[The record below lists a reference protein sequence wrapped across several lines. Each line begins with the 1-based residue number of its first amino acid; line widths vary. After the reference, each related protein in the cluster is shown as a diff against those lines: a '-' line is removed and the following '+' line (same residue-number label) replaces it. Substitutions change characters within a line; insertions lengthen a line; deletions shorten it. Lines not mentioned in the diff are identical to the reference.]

1 MRRALGRAD
10 IFVVTSR
17 GSHNGGPFRRLRSVL
32 HDERGIALVLALIVL
47 TLLTAVLTTVVSL
60 TAANARDAQRSNAG
74 IKASALAE
82 TGINNALAVINGSYS
97 GSVAYPGDST
107 LLSPRTT
114 TYPGGSV
121 TWSGTLVSD
130 GATPPVYTWQ
140 ITSTGAAANPTG
152 VSAAS
157 VTRAATAA
165 VPVILPASQQN
176 NSFSTLN
183 WIYSG
188 TDTTFSQS
196 VQVNSPVYTVG
207 NLTLLSS
214 ATIAGTAQKLAV
226 GGNLTLS
233 TTQNQIGLTG
243 GSDPRIGEAH
253 IVGKCSVRGNVTLHF
268 CGGSSGATNWDSDNV
283 YATSTSHSLTGLLDH
298 QPSLTCCAPVSGA
311 IAPSSSG
318 TSDMGFWYRN
328 ADLGPLKPCTTGSL
342 PFQLD
347 TGDSTI
353 NNSVTS
359 TSPINLTPSSGSYS
373 CTNATGQLSWDASAK
388 KLTIKGTI
396 FIDGSATIDSSGYGG
411 STVFTYSGSAT
422 LILSGTFGMKSTKI
436 CAVVSGTDCNW
447 TTSAWDPNANA
458 LVVVADGDG
467 ANGGAQS
474 QTSVQNG
481 DGIGLVTGASFQGA
495 LIANKNIQTSQTA
508 TEEGPMIS
516 VYNQVNSGQIGTLSF
531 PAIAFAPTAATSIAN
546 GTLPTG
552 QLQLPRNFGS

>member
-1 MRRALGRAD
+1 
-10 IFVVTSR
+10 
-17 GSHNGGPFRRLRSVL
+17 VL
-32 HDERGIALVLALIVL
+32 HEESGIALVLSLIVL
-47 TLLTAVLTTVVSL
+47 TLLTSILTTVMFL
-60 TAANARDAQRSNAG
+60 TAANAGDAQRSNAG
-74 IKASALAE
+74 LKASALAD

-107 LLSPRTT
+107 LLSSRTT
-114 TYPGGSV
+114 AYPGGSV

-152 VSAAS
+152 VSAAT
-157 VTRAATAA
+157 VTRTTTAT
-165 VPVILPASQQN
+165 VPVILPVAQQN
-176 NSFSTLN
+176 NANSPLN

-196 VQVNSPVYTVG
+196 VNVNSPVYSVG
-207 NLTLLSS
+207 NLTLNSS
-214 ATIAGTAQKLAV
+214 ATIAGTAQRLAV

-233 TTQNQIGLTG
+233 TSQNRIGLTG
-243 GSDPRIGEAH
+243 GSDPRLGEAH
-253 IVGKCSVRGNVTLHF
+253 VVGKCSVKGNTTLHF

-283 YATSTSHSLTGLLDH
+283 YATSTSHSLAGLLDH
-298 QPSLTCCAPVSGA
+298 QPSLTCCSPVSGA
-311 IAPSSSG
+311 IAPSAGG
-318 TSDMGFWYRN
+318 TTDMGFWYRN

-353 NNSVTS
+353 NNSVTP
-359 TSPINLTPSSGSYS
+359 TTPINLTPSGGSYTCS
-373 CTNATGQLSWDASAK
+373 TATGQLSWNASTK
-388 KLTIKGTI
+388 TLTIKGTI

-411 STVFTYSGSAT
+411 STVFTYSGTAT
-422 LILSGTFGMKSTKI
+422 LMLSGTFGMKSSKI

-474 QTSVQNG
+474 QSSTVQNG
-481 DGIGLVTGASFQGA
+481 YGIGLVTGASFQGA
-495 LIANKNIQTSQTA
+495 LIANKSIQTSQTA

-516 VYNQVNSGQIGTLSF
+516 VYNQVDSGQTGTLSF
-531 PAIAFAPTAATSIAN
+531 PAINFAPSAATSIAN

-552 QLQLPRNFGS
+552 LLQPPRSFGS

>member
-10 IFVVTSR
+10 MFVVTSR

-47 TLLTAVLTTVVSL
+47 TLLTAVLTTVMSL

-114 TYPGGSV
+114 AYPGGSV

-140 ITSTGAAANPTG
+140 ITATGAAANPTG
-152 VSAAS
+152 VSAAT

-176 NSFSTLN
+176 NGFSTLN

-196 VQVNSPVYTVG
+196 VNINSPVYTVG
-207 NLTLLSS
+207 NLTLNSS

-233 TTQNQIGLTG
+233 TSQNKIGLTG

-253 IVGKCSVRGNVTLHF
+253 IVGNCSVG
-268 CGGSSGATNWDSDNV
+268 
-283 YATSTSHSLTGLLDH
+283 
-298 QPSLTCCAPVSGA
+298 
-311 IAPSSSG
+311 
-318 TSDMGFWYRN
+318 
-328 ADLGPLKPCTTGSL
+328 
-342 PFQLD
+342 
-347 TGDSTI
+347 
-353 NNSVTS
+353 
-359 TSPINLTPSSGSYS
+359 
-373 CTNATGQLSWDASAK
+373 
-388 KLTIKGTI
+388 
-396 FIDGSATIDSSGYGG
+396 
-411 STVFTYSGSAT
+411 
-422 LILSGTFGMKSTKI
+422 
-436 CAVVSGTDCNW
+436 
-447 TTSAWDPNANA
+447 
-458 LVVVADGDG
+458 
-467 ANGGAQS
+467 
-474 QTSVQNG
+474 
-481 DGIGLVTGASFQGA
+481 
-495 LIANKNIQTSQTA
+495 
-508 TEEGPMIS
+508 
-516 VYNQVNSGQIGTLSF
+516 
-531 PAIAFAPTAATSIAN
+531 
-546 GTLPTG
+546 
-552 QLQLPRNFGS
+552 